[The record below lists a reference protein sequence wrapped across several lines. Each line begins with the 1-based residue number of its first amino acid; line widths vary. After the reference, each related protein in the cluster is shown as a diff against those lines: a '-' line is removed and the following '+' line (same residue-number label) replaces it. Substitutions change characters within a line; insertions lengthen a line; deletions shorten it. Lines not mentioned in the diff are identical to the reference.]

1 MDLSSGLPSWFPAAH
16 PARHWVPERQLL
28 VWVVAGGGGGGAVL
42 LQTVNQDVHT

>member
-1 MDLSSGLPSWFPAAH
+1 MDLSSGCPSRFPAAH

-28 VWVVAGGGGGGAVL
+28 VWIVAAGVGVGVL